1 MFNLIVSCSN
11 RKSVTPHPTLQIRNL
26 NKNDLKKSSDL
37 WHKSL
42 NSSTNRIPAGELY
55 VGEYWSVVRDIAKLG
70 LVRIWIFSAGL
81 GVIPYSE
88 KIPSYG
94 ATFSKY
100 SPDSIRNLE
109 SNNENTNENWFKLN
123 LEKKQ
128 FGIGFDDLTKML
140 RNNPVLFAVS
150 RSYIETIQH
159 ILVNG
164 NNPQM
169 FILGSNLGD
178 LRMKNIIETP
188 GKLRM
193 TLGGS
198 LQTVNIRL
206 VEYLLTQT
214 ELLEKSTTSVAEVS
228 SAVERLAKN
237 STQLPKYERSKS
249 TDLEIEKFIRS
260 RFNKL
265 KKDSH
270 SRALRDFR
278 NTGNAC
284 EQSRFKKIFISVM
297 EKR

>member
-11 RKSVTPHPTLQIRNL
+11 RKSVTPHPTIQIRNL

-42 NSSTNRIPAGELY
+42 NSSTNRIPAEKLY
-55 VGEYWSVVRDIAKLG
+55 VGEYWSVVRNISKLG

-81 GVIPYSE
+81 GIIPYSE

-94 ATFSKY
+94 ATFSNY

-109 SNNENTNENWFKLN
+109 SNNKATNANWFKLI
-123 LEKKQ
+123 LQKKQ
-128 FGIGFDDLTKML
+128 FGIGFDDLTTML
-140 RNNPVLFAVS
+140 GNSPVLFAVS
-150 RSYIETIQH
+150 RSYIETIQD
-159 ILVNG
+159 ILVNRS
-164 NNPQM
+164 NPQV
-169 FILGSNLGD
+169 FILGSKLGNL
-178 LRMKNIIETP
+178 RIKNIIETP

-214 ELLEKSTTSVAEVS
+214 ELLTKSSTSVEELS
-228 SAVERLAKN
+228 SAVERLAN
-237 STQLPKYERSKS
+237 GSTQLPKYERLKS

-260 RFNKL
+260 RFSKSEE
-265 KKDSH
+265 DSH

-278 NTGNAC
+278 IAGNAC

-297 EKR
+297 EKN